1 VDVTVGPAAPVVL
14 PVAAAEPVV
23 LAASVDAPLAGRP
36 LCAGV
41 PLSGL
46 TLLLGVL
53 LTVGAVAV
61 PEGSPVSGAVGTLD
75 GSLVGLPV

>member
-1 VDVTVGPAAPVVL
+1 MDVAAAPVVPPVAAAAPVVL
-14 PVAAAEPVV
+14 AVA
-23 LAASVDAPLAGRP
+23 VDAPLAGRP

-41 PLSGL
+41 LLSGL

-61 PEGSPVSGAVGTLD
+61 PEGSPVSGAEGVLD
-75 GSLVGLPV
+75 GPLVGLPV